1 METVHQV
8 RDIIFRLRIGHPD
21 QVPYIIVWENI
32 IVHRPPWVTSFLPQ
46 QELSTTQVLVTWG
59 GENLK
64 KPKETGLTVLLYP
77 IWQGGTEEL
86 LFPPPY
92 QLPESPPA
100 PAILSPRGEIQGGGP
115 TQNTRH
121 R

>member
-1 METVHQV
+1 MGWPSEGTFDMETVHQV

-46 QELSTTQVLVTWG
+46 QELSTTQVLVTRV
-59 GENLK
+59 GEKLK

-100 PAILSPRGEIQGGGP
+100 PVIPLPRGEI
-115 TQNTRH
+115 
-121 R
+121 